1 MPGEIWTS
9 GGHHAESENTWRMA
23 HRENAKAGSSRRE
36 RVIFILLGL
45 LFLKFC
51 VLLVFIS
58 LLFALYS
65 KMYQQVSQT
74 SGRSCE
80 QEWME
85 YEKHCYF
92 LSSFKLTWQNAENMC
107 LNRGGYLAIINSKE
121 EQNFLEKIIAGRT
134 VWFGLTDQETE
145 NTFKWV
151 DGTTLTPTS
160 FSYWDEGEP
169 NNEFGN
175 EHCVQVWRQGK
186 WNDEICNETSY
197 AVCEKHF
204 Y

>member
-9 GGHHAESENTWRMA
+9 GGHHAESENAWRMA

-58 LLFALYS
+58 LLFALC
-65 KMYQQVSQT
+65 
-74 SGRSCE
+74 RSCE

-92 LSSFKLTWQNAENMC
+92 ISSFELTWQNAENMC

-121 EQNFLEKIIAGRT
+121 EQNFLEKNLGGRMI
-134 VWFGLTDQETE
+134 WFGLTDQETE

-160 FSYWDEGEP
+160 FSYWNEGEP
-169 NNEFGN
+169 NNLFGIEN
-175 EHCVQVWRQGK
+175 CVLMWELGK
-186 WNDEICNETSY
+186 WNDEICNETIY
-197 AVCEKHF
+197 AVCEKQF